1 MLEMNT
7 ANRLQPMTS
16 PLADEEV
23 VRRVC
28 GGDVPLFE
36 VLMRRHNGKLYRA
49 IRSIVR
55 DEVQT
60 EEVMQEA
67 YVRAFENLAHF
78 EGRARFSTWLV
89 QIGVNEALSRTRR
102 ARLSPV
108 DENEALPL
116 ELPAADRDPERAAA
130 GRELFGVLER
140 AVDELP
146 DGYREVFMMRQ
157 VEGFS
162 VAETAEA
169 LAVSEETVRTRTFR
183 ANERLRARLDAWV
196 DGSTKELFAFP
207 IPRCNRVVDGVFA
220 RLGSAT

>member
-23 VRRVC
+23 VRRVR

-67 YVRAFENLAHF
+67 YVRAFENLANF

-89 QIGVNEALSRTRR
+89 QIGVNEALSRARR

-116 ELPAADRDPERAAA
+116 ELPAAGRDPERAAA

-140 AVDELP
+140 AVDE
-146 DGYREVFMMRQ
+146 
-157 VEGFS
+157 
-162 VAETAEA
+162 
-169 LAVSEETVRTRTFR
+169 
-183 ANERLRARLDAWV
+183 
-196 DGSTKELFAFP
+196 
-207 IPRCNRVVDGVFA
+207 
-220 RLGSAT
+220 